1 MKQHFTEADL
11 LETYYTQPGESL
23 PVMMHL
29 ADCSQC
35 AARYERLERKLR
47 GLTAC
52 EHAEKPDTFWARQR
66 ISVMR
71 KIDAR
76 RDRSATMSR
85 FSRVAAAAVLVVA
98 LGGGVFTWRNGES
111 TSRQVVEQQPAV
123 TASLDD
129 STTRSLDDSIS
140 TDPWESDELSD
151 FQSVVAWESWVES
164 SSGDKSL

>member
-11 LETYYTQPGESL
+11 LETYYTQPGESM

-29 ADCSQC
+29 ADCSEC
-35 AARYERLERKLR
+35 AARYERLEQKLR
-47 GLTAC
+47 GLAAC
-52 EHAEKPDTFWARQR
+52 DHAEKPETFWARQR

-76 RDRSATMSR
+76 RDRSATASR
-85 FSRVAAAAVLVVA
+85 FSRVAAAAVLVVL
-98 LGGGVFTWRNGES
+98 LGGGVLTWQNQS
-111 TSRQVVEQQPAV
+111 TSRQVVEQQPTA

-129 STTRSLDDSIS
+129 STTPSLDDSIS
-140 TDPWESDELSD
+140 TDPWESEELSD

-164 SSGDKSL
+164 PNGDKSL